1 MGLEKLQEDTNSLKL
16 PKSEPLSDS
25 TDDEVDTVIPQNDAT
40 SIVTSVIHERGKE
53 LLSVHSH
60 KSMTRLILQSHQK
73 LKNQQHSQG
82 FGAEAELMPP
92 IVVNHKD
99 DDGARIAETKN
110 MNKLPF
116 KNRNPAV

>member
-82 FGAEAELMPP
+82 FVAEAELMPP